1 MRTITISAGQRLTSG
16 DLHRAGALPRNVM
29 DAAEAIVD
37 DVRARGDEA
46 VREYCL
52 RFDGACP
59 TSFRVPDEVIAG
71 ALRAYDEG
79 VKGKSFPGADNSVHI
94 EENLISKAED
104 YLDGLFDAFF
114 DDDSAIDN

>member
-1 MRTITISAGQRLTSG
+1 MTTPLI
-16 DLHRAGALPRNVM
+16 
-29 DAAEAIVD
+29 
-37 DVRARGDEA
+37 A
-46 VREYCL
+46 VTMG
-52 RFDGACP
+52 DGAGVGP
-59 TSFRVPDEVIAG
+59 EVIAG

-79 VKGKSFPGADNSVHI
+79 VKGKSFPGEDNSVHI